1 LFYDVSFYYWL
12 QHVHPYGS
20 EYLSA
25 SGALKVPNGHDSFS
39 VAFASGG
46 STGKMKF
53 VYRSAWEGKLMCLI
67 LACIWEGKYGSL
79 YYFLITYFLD

>member
-1 LFYDVSFYYWL
+1 M
-12 QHVHPYGS
+12 HPYGS

-67 LACIWEGKYGSL
+67 LA
-79 YYFLITYFLD
+79 